1 METTRVTIDEAH
13 SLDIYDVARLE
24 EQPMEARDDFN
35 EYVYEKG
42 ILLLWTRNADEWDKY
57 NRPTHWLY
65 KWGDLVVEIVRKYKY
80 DTARDW
86 SPTSEVITLSKSK
99 ANV

>member
-13 SLDIYDVARLE
+13 SLDIIDGGTLD
-24 EQPMEARDDFN
+24 EQPMEARDNFN

-57 NRPTHWLY
+57 SRPTHWFY
-65 KWGDLVVEIVRKYKY
+65 NWGDLVVEIVRRYKY

-86 SPTSEVITLSKSK
+86 SPTAEVITLSKSK

>member
-1 METTRVTIDEAH
+1 METIRVQIDEAH
-13 SLDIYDVARLE
+13 SLDIIDGE
-24 EQPMEARDDFN
+24 ELQNQPMEARDNFN

-57 NRPTHWLY
+57 SRPTHWSY
-65 KWGDLVVEIVRKYKY
+65 NWGDLVVEIVRRYKY

-86 SPTSEVITLSKSK
+86 SPTAEVITLSKSK